1 MPGPSDNEHSPF
13 NGHMPVRISELTDA
27 ERAEFRA
34 LVATRDNEEAHDG
47 YQASAQVA
55 HDGANDNGIQ
65 SHAVA
70 EANMNAMM
78 NQFGGLGINGIP
90 HIPGMMPMTTQDGR
104 IIQVA
109 ISPSM
114 ASGVPT
120 YGIPTLGYAPAQPEG
135 YAGGTP
141 YIVQPGY
148 ANPAHM
154 YFPYTPSR
162 TGMSHERTETSSR
175 DVPGLDIRRSSYS
188 TNESTP
194 ATPFLG
200 SMASR
205 DQGPRVTVFDRSTYT
220 TPSPHQIVAAEA
232 LQEPKSPLLDREPS
246 IPFAIPAV
254 FTPAEN
260 MKTLEQSLVNP
271 LPGNRNVYIR
281 GFHPTTDDTLLLKY
295 AERFGKVETSKAII
309 DASTGACKGFGFAKF
324 YDVRDSENCIRGF
337 YRRGY
342 EVGFARESFNSRL
355 RQEGDPDTTNLYL
368 SNLPRGWRELEIN
381 TLFQNFLVLSS
392 KVLEDQVTHVSR
404 GVGFARFESREVCD
418 SIIKHFQGM
427 LLGRENLPL
436 QIRYADSQRQKE
448 LKRVTAKRR
457 QWRTNEY
464 NVSAYGTTLVGAG
477 PSHGPPYRHNGGA
490 GGGQGGNSQR
500 AMLAAQ
506 QNGPQQQN
514 GSQQQGGAQQQEGTQ
529 GRRPHGSG
537 TWTGMV
543 DTTRRT
549 GEDVEIR
556 VESPLVAHGSNQSSP
571 VKQEKE

>member
-1 MPGPSDNEHSPF
+1 MPCDN
-13 NGHMPVRISELTDA
+13 NGAAIRTPTDPA
-27 ERAEFRA
+27 EVNA
-34 LVATRDNEEAHDG
+34 DG
-47 YQASAQVA
+47 TYN
-55 HDGANDNGIQ
+55 GANGNGIQ
-65 SHAVA
+65 SHAIA
-70 EANMNAMM
+70 EANMNAMVS
-78 NQFGGLGINGIP
+78 QFGGLGINGVS
-90 HIPGMMPMTTQDGR
+90 HIPGMMPMATHDGR
-104 IIQVA
+104 IVQVA

-114 ASGVPT
+114 GSGVPT

-135 YAGGTP
+135 YAGGAP
-141 YIVQPGY
+141 YLVQPGY
-148 ANPAHM
+148 SNPNAAHI
-154 YFPYTPSR
+154 YAFPYTPSR

-220 TPSPHQIVAAEA
+220 TPSPHQIVAADA

-260 MKTLEQSLVNP
+260 MKTLEQSIVNP

-281 GFHPTTDDTLLLKY
+281 GFHPTTDDGLLLKY

-324 YDVRDSENCIRGF
+324 YDVRDSESCIRGF

-381 TLFQNFLVLSS
+381 TLFENFLVLSS

-404 GVGFARFESREVCD
+404 GVGFARFESREICD
-418 SIIKHFQGM
+418 KIIKHFQGM
-427 LLGRENLPL
+427 LLGREALPL

-477 PSHGPPYRHNGGA
+477 PAHGPPYRREGGVQSGA
-490 GGGQGGNSQR
+490 SQR
-500 AMLAAQ
+500 PA
-506 QNGPQQQN
+506 P
-514 GSQQQGGAQQQEGTQ
+514 QQQGG
-529 GRRPHGSG
+529 RNHGSA
-537 TWTGMV
+537 TWTGLAG
-543 DTTRRT
+543 TTSRP
-549 GEDVEIR
+549 GDDVEIR